1 MSSDHRVL
9 LARKAL
15 GPALLTSAAAN
26 ATSNSPFKDDDAVP
40 IHKEGGARVLASRT
54 DALTTGR
61 QVLAPVA
68 GYVVMLALNGF
79 WPFLVAFLLMGV
91 ISGSRLAVLLAPAAY
106 LLIIVTL
113 LVAGTVDLDERTS
126 MLSSVAIV
134 SLNAAAVAAVGVLA
148 QGAVGARL
156 SSSRQQA

>member
-1 MSSDHRVL
+1 MF
-9 LARKAL
+9 
-15 GPALLTSAAAN
+15 AA
-26 ATSNSPFKDDDAVP
+26 
-40 IHKEGGARVLASRT
+40 RT
-54 DALTTGR
+54 DALMTSR
-61 QVLAPVA
+61 QVQAPVA
-68 GYVVMLALNGF
+68 GYLVMLALNGF

-113 LVAGTVDLDERTS
+113 LIAGTLDLDERTS

-134 SLNAAAVAAVGVLA
+134 SLIAAAVAAVGVVA
-148 QGAVGARL
+148 QGVVGARL